1 MSAKL
6 SAPGWYRAGLY
17 LLIGLA
23 FAYAISIGARAGLG
37 YDPVLDGEAVLQI
50 ALVAMPFFFFAGMGA
65 FDYWFHWAAGRPTL
79 PEDHSS
85 HGARRW
91 QDSSIWAK

>member
-23 FAYAISIGARAGLG
+23 FSYALSIGARAGLG
-37 YDPVLDGEAVLQI
+37 YDPVLDGEDRKSTRLN
-50 ALVAMPFFFFAGMGA
+50 
-65 FDYWFHWAAGRPTL
+65 
-79 PEDHSS
+79 SS
-85 HGARRW
+85 HNR
-91 QDSSIWAK
+91 